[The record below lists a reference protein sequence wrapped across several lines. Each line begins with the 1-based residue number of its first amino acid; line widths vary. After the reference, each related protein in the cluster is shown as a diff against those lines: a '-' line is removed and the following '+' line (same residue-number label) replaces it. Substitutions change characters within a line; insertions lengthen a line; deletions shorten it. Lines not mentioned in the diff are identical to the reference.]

1 MKVLDREL
9 LKENRK
15 VFLQLILFLGFLI
28 VLDYGYDKVSA
39 FFQGRKG
46 KIERLVINEIMTSNQ
61 GAYTDP
67 YGELY
72 DWIELYN
79 GTDNDISLLNY
90 SLSDRELGNNIWK
103 FPNVT
108 IKSGEYLIVYLTGLV
123 MEDKYG
129 LYVPFAL
136 NKNGGEVITL
146 KDEKGSVVDSISIP
160 SLKKNSV
167 FARDDTGT
175 FITTNE
181 ITPGYANTSV
191 GRNQYLES
199 LNGFSDL
206 VITEFLPKNKGI
218 YFKDGELY
226 PYIEVQNQGKETL
239 SLRDFYLSDDSD
251 RPFLWRFPE
260 VELESDEV
268 YLVYATGI
276 GKDNHTSFSIDK
288 KEGELI
294 LSYKNEMVEVVPYN
308 LKDSGNAVTRIGK
321 EFVETTD
328 ISPGYPNTVNGKREY
343 AKADSAPND
352 LIISEVMNGNHQY
365 LKQKDGEYYDWIE
378 LYNNSDKEISLN
390 DYMISTSKNNKS
402 GFILP
407 NYKLKPGEYY
417 VVHAS
422 NKPSLGGNHA
432 NFTLSRSE
440 SIYLYKKETLID
452 SLYYYDVPIKH
463 SYGRG
468 KEYGHYYYSTAT
480 PNKSNNKGILEF
492 SLKPTFSKNAGVY
505 ENIEKVIVE
514 LEGEGT
520 IYYTL
525 DGSIPTTK
533 SNVYKEPIILSKT
546 TVIRAMSQENGKAN
560 SSIVTSSYI
569 VNEGHSLDIMSIS
582 LPTSSFKKLN
592 NNPNSRTL
600 VELAH
605 AEFFEKNSTFSV
617 DCGLKLFGGESRELD
632 KKSYALKFSSK
643 YGVSSLEYP
652 IFDNRDIEKYDTLVL
667 RSGSQDM
674 MSAMLRDELA
684 TSVMVDYGSVDAQ
697 SFRPIVLYV
706 NGDYWGIYYIREKI
720 DDDFIENHYNVDGK
734 RTNIVRIEG
743 GVDEGNGKDYQ
754 SFMNYVKSHDLSVQE
769 NYEYIKN
776 KIDID
781 NYIEFVI
788 GQFYTNNYDVRNTRF
803 FNNPAISNNKL
814 RMIYYD
820 LDYSFFQYPAN
831 YLTWLMDFEG
841 SGYFKVDN
849 SLIRG
854 LMKNE
859 EFKERFVE
867 LFFYNIKY
875 VWSEEQVLS
884 RYREIY
890 NSIKPEMKRNQERW
904 GYSYEDWEKECQKVE
919 KFILGREQDVL
930 RQVKSFFQLSD
941 EEIASK
947 MNKNHRLKDILNRK
961 NIFLEK

>member
-1 MKVLDREL
+1 MRVFDKDLLQKNKKVIL
-9 LKENRK
+9 LLAS
-15 VFLQLILFLGFLI
+15 FLVIFV
-28 VLDYGYDKVSA
+28 VLDYGYAKVSA
-39 FFQGRKG
+39 FFHGQQGNTK
-46 KIERLVINEIMTSNQ
+46 RLVINEIMASNQ
-61 GAYTDP
+61 GAYADS

-79 GTDNDISLLNY
+79 GTDTDISLLNY
-90 SLSDRELGNNIWK
+90 SLNDQELGNNIWM
-103 FPNVT
+103 FPDVT
-108 IKSGEYLIVYLTGLV
+108 IKSGEYLVIYLTGLV
-123 MEDKYG
+123 MEEKDG

-136 NKNGGEVITL
+136 NKDGGEVITL
-146 KDEKGSVVDSISIP
+146 KDEKGIVIDSVPLP
-160 SLKKNSV
+160 SLKKNTV
-167 FARDDTGT
+167 LARDEIGT
-175 FITTNE
+175 FITTKE
-181 ITPGYANTSV
+181 ITPGYANTAI
-191 GRNQYLES
+191 GRNHYLES
-199 LNGFSDL
+199 LNGFSSL

-226 PYIEVQNQGKETL
+226 PYIEIQNQGKETL
-239 SLRDFYLSDDSD
+239 SLKDFYLSDDSS
-251 RPFLWRFPE
+251 RPFLWRFPDI
-260 VELESDEV
+260 ELEPNEV

-294 LSYKNEMVEVVPYN
+294 LSHKNEIVEVVPYN
-308 LKDSGNAVTRIGK
+308 LKESGNAVIRIGN
-321 EFVETTD
+321 EFLETTD
-328 ISPGYPNTVNGKREY
+328 ISPGYANTVRGKLEY
-343 AKADSAPND
+343 AKEDKAPND

-365 LKQKDGEYYDWIE
+365 LKQKNGEYYDWIE
-378 LYNNSDKEISLN
+378 LYNNSNEVISLKN
-390 DYMISTSKNNKS
+390 YMISTSQNNRS
-402 GFILP
+402 GFTLP
-407 NYKLKPGEYY
+407 NYELNPGEYY
-417 VVHAS
+417 ILHAS
-422 NKPSLGGNHA
+422 NKVSLGSNHA
-432 NFTLSRSE
+432 NFTLSKSE
-440 SIYLYKKETLID
+440 SIYLYKDEKLID
-452 SLYYYDVPIKH
+452 SIYYYDVPIKY

-468 KEYGHYYYSTAT
+468 KDCGHYYYSKPT
-480 PNKSNNKGILEF
+480 PNKNNNQGILEF
-492 SLKPTFSKNAGVY
+492 TLPPTFSKKSGVY
-505 ENIEKVIVE
+505 ENVESITVE
-514 LEGEGT
+514 LKGEGT

-533 SNVYKEPIILSKT
+533 SKVYKEPIILSKT
-546 TVIRAMSQENGKAN
+546 TVIRAIAQTPGRNN
-560 SSIVTSSYI
+560 SSAITSSYI
-569 VNEGHSLDIMSIS
+569 INEGHTLDVMSIS
-582 LPTSSFKKLN
+582 LPNSSFQKLN

-605 AEFFEKNSTFSV
+605 AEFFEKGSSFSV

-632 KKSYALKFSSK
+632 KKSYALKFSTK

-652 IFDNRDIEKYDTLVL
+652 VFDNRDIEKYDTLVL

-674 MSAMLRDELA
+674 MSAMLRDELG
-684 TSVMVDYGSVDAQ
+684 TSIMVDYGSVDAQ

-706 NGDYWGIYYIREKI
+706 NGEYWGVYYIREKI
-720 DDDFIENHYNVDGK
+720 DDDFIEKHYNVDGK
-734 RTNIVRIEG
+734 NTNIVRIEG

-754 SFMNYVKSHDLSVQE
+754 ALMKYVKSHDLSIPE
-769 NYEYIKN
+769 NYEYVKKN
-776 KIDID
+776 LDID

-803 FNNPAISNNKL
+803 FNNPAIFDNKL

-875 VWSEEQVLS
+875 VWTKEHVLS
-884 RYREIY
+884 RYQEIY
-890 NSIKPEMKRNQERW
+890 NRIKPEMKRNQERW
-904 GYSYEDWEKECQKVE
+904 GYSYEEWEKECQKIE
-919 KFILGREQDVL
+919 KFILGREQDLL
-930 RQVKSFFQLSD
+930 RQVKNFFHLSD
-941 EEIASK
+941 EEILIR